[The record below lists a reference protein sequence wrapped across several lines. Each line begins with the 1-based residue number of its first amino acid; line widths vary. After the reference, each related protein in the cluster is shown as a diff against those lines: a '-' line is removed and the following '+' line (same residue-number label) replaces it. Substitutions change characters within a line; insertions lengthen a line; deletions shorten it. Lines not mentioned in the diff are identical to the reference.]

1 MRFISSI
8 IKFELLPED
17 IFDDLKILA
26 KDFSTKRKWLKYHNP
41 KSLSMAIAIE
51 SAELMEIFQWWTNE
65 ESTTRSIDPNIKTDI
80 ESEVADIIIYIL
92 HLANTLNIDLE
103 AAVKSKL
110 ESNNMRFTDEVVSS
124 LEESNFNKKKT

>member
-1 MRFISSI
+1 MS
-8 IKFELLPED
+8 ED
-17 IFDDLKILA
+17 IFDNLKTLA
-26 KDFSTKRKWLKYHNP
+26 KDFSAKRKWLKYHNP

-65 ESTTRSIDPNIKTDI
+65 ESATRATDSNVKSDI

-103 AAVKSKL
+103 AAIRTKL
-110 ESNNMRFTDEVVSS
+110 DSNDLRFTDEVVSS
-124 LEESNFNKKKT
+124 LEESNFNKNKT